1 MKLLHIA
8 IDGPAGAGKSTI
20 AQILAN
26 ELHIDYLDT
35 GAMYRGLTYHILKN
49 NISTDN
55 NEAIIEE
62 AKKINIDFY
71 NKSIYLN
78 NENIDVQIRST
89 IVSNSVSIISKIP
102 EVRIIMVKKQQE
114 IACNKSVIMDG
125 RDIGTVVLPKASF
138 KFYLDAS
145 IEIRAKR
152 RFKQLQNKGVNGDI
166 EKIKEDIA
174 KRDHMDF
181 NRTVSPLKKAVD
193 AINIDT
199 SKKTLREVVDMIAN
213 IINKNTENNGGED
226 VL

>member
-1 MKLLHIA
+1 MKQLHIA

-26 ELHIDYLDT
+26 KLHIDYLDT
-35 GAMYRGLTYHILKN
+35 GAMYRALTYHILKN
-49 NISTDN
+49 NISTNN

-62 AKKINIDFY
+62 AKKISIDFH

-78 NENIDVQIRST
+78 DENVDVHIRST

-114 IACNKSVIMDG
+114 IAYNKSVIMDG
-125 RDIGTVVLPKASF
+125 RDIGTVVLPNANF

-152 RFKQLQNKGVNGDI
+152 RFKQLKNKGVNGDI
-166 EKIKEDIA
+166 EKIKEDIVR
-174 KRDHMDF
+174 RDHMDF
-181 NRTVSPLKKAVD
+181 NRVVSPLKIADD

-199 SKKTLREVVDMIAN
+199 SKRTLREVVDMIVN
-213 IINKNTENNGGED
+213 IIKENTENNGGED